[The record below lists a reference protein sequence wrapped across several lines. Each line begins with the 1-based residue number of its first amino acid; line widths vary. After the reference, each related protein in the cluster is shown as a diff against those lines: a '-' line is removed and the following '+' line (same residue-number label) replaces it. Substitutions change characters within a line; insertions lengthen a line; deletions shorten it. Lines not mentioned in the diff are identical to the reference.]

1 LVEEG
6 MKKNVVSH
14 FVYWMDRYGIAKED
28 QQTVLKQ
35 LDATFDEYDTIVH
48 QKLTISWKQKRN
60 QLNSSD

>member
-1 LVEEG
+1 
-6 MKKNVVSH
+6 MKKSVVSH

>member
-1 LVEEG
+1 